1 MLIGPLFLVMTALAV
16 LVFRLATLAL
26 PVLVGVGLGV
36 LAHRTGAGALGGMVI
51 GIACAV
57 LAFALARWL
66 TAPGRATWQ
75 RLAAA
80 MVFAAP
86 AAACGYF
93 LAHGLMEAA
102 MPSPTWRAALAV
114 FGALVVGACAFTKVY
129 DPAAGPT
136 RLHGR
141 PNA

>member
-1 MLIGPLFLVMTALAV
+1 MLIGPLFLVMIALAV

-36 LAHRTGAGALGGMVI
+36 LAHRTGAGALGGWVI
-51 GIACAV
+51 GIACAT

-66 TAPGRATWQ
+66 TAPGRAAWQ

-102 MPSPTWRAALAV
+102 PSPTWRAALAV

-129 DPAAGPT
+129 DTAAGPT
-136 RLHGR
+136 RLRGR